1 MSISISARQISDVI
15 SVVCDA
21 VYKLAIEDDSAGAIR
36 RLEEAAG
43 GLHLEITNRES
54 EGDGLSH
61 VLRAV
66 KTLAHALEAL
76 ADDRMDLVEMH
87 VRSAV
92 DALSAAVHR
101 LKSSYGEFAP
111 VRGNAVQFSVSEAL
125 RIPNEDAIRDAL
137 RDLALRSE
145 PEAFLIFLDADTG
158 NFVQVTGSKSK
169 PLVLEIPLSSLSDEE
184 IARAEEFFDDA
195 GYADARGEES
205 FSATLDQGADGGA
218 SLAMDIFSNVLH
230 SREDFSLKIEEN

>member
-15 SVVCDA
+15 SVICDA
-21 VYKLAIEDDSAGAIR
+21 VHKLAIEDDAAGAIR

-43 GLHLEITNRES
+43 GLHFEITSRES

-61 VLRAV
+61 ALRAV

-76 ADDRMDLVEMH
+76 ADDRVDLVEMH

-101 LKSSYGEFAP
+101 LNSSYGEFAP
-111 VRGNAVQFSVSEAL
+111 GRDNAVQFSVSEAL

-169 PLVLEIPLSSLSDEE
+169 PLVLEIPLSSLTDEE
-184 IARAEEFFDDA
+184 ISRAEDFFESA
-195 GYADARGEES
+195 GYRGARGEES
-205 FSATLDQGADGGA
+205 YSATLDQDADGGA
-218 SLAMDIFSNVLH
+218 RLAMDIFSTVH
-230 SREDFSLKIEEN
+230 RSREDFSLKIEEN